1 MSTVKDRVCN
11 LERTLEEYIK
21 NVGNSQMQTE
31 RELRALKQEMRGFKD
46 EMREDRQKIYK
57 KRGEIANK
65 MGTVVEDIVAPNIP
79 SIAKQYFHGKDMEFF
94 GLRVTKRD
102 LKNKANSRE
111 FDVIAVFDDKL
122 LINETKTTPRIDYI
136 DAFKE
141 TLSEIYDY
149 FPEYS
154 GKKIIPIFSSLYIP
168 DKVAMY
174 LTKMKM
180 YAMAMKDDSMELL
193 NYEDIAANQD
203 QTRN

>member
-1 MSTVKDRVCN
+1 
-11 LERTLEEYIK
+11 
-21 NVGNSQMQTE
+21 
-31 RELRALKQEMRGFKD
+31 
-46 EMREDRQKIYK
+46 
-57 KRGEIANK
+57 
-65 MGTVVEDIVAPNIP
+65 
-79 SIAKQYFHGKDMEFF
+79 MEFF

-102 LKNKANSRE
+102 LKDKANSRE
-111 FDVIAVFDDKL
+111 FDIVAVFDDKL

-154 GKKIIPIFSSLYIP
+154 GKKIIPIFSSLSIP
-168 DKVAMY
+168 DKVAVY
-174 LTKMKM
+174 LTKIKM

-193 NYEDIAANQD
+193 NYEDLATNQY